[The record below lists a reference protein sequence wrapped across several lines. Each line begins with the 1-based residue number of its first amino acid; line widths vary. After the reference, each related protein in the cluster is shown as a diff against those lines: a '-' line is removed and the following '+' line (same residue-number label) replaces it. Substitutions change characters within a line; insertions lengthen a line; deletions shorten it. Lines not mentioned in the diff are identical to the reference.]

1 MEVCLIKSAL
11 ILFTKCLRMMFH
23 AITKTIDMAGA
34 LSHELLFHMPL
45 QLFFIV
51 LIADCVVFDFFAV
64 DVGNRIENSLMHVSS
79 IKLFI

>member
-1 MEVCLIKSAL
+1 MSTHDVSRYYEK
-11 ILFTKCLRMMFH
+11 
-23 AITKTIDMAGA
+23 KTIDMAGA
-34 LSHELLFHMPL
+34 LSHELLFHML